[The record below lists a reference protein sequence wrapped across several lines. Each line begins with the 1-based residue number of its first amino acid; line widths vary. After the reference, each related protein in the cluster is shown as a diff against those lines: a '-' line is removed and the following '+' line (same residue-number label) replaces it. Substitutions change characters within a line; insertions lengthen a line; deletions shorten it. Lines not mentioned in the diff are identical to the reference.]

1 VLPSSA
7 NFVMIDIKRDASA
20 FGALCR
26 QNQIGVARA
35 FPPLTT
41 CVRLSIGTQAEMDEA
56 VPAMLAL
63 LEAPPPVSARI
74 AARTTD
80 WDTGG
85 AC

>member
-1 VLPSSA
+1 MLPSSA
-7 NFVMIDIKRDASA
+7 NFVMIDIKRDAAA

-26 QNQIGVARA
+26 QHQIGVARA
-35 FPPLTT
+35 FPPLST

-63 LEAPPPVSARI
+63 LEAAPPVSAR
-74 AARTTD
+74 AASRATD
-80 WDTGG
+80 WDAGG